1 MDPLSRST
9 EEDISHGPEMRCFR
23 KILRILYKDYV
34 TNEEVRNKIQSAIEP
49 YKDPMTTIEK
59 RKLKRYGHVPRS

>member
-1 MDPLSRST
+1 
-9 EEDISHGPEMRCFR
+9 MRCFR